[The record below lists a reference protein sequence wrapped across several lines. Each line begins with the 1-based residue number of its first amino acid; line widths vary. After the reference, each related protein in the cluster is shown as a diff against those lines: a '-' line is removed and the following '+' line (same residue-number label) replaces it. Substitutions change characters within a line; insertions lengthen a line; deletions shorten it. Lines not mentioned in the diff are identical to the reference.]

1 MMRVK
6 CIDALDCGSFIEG
19 EDDDGNASCDE
30 SNASKTNVFFWFPR
44 DFLSAWLG
52 FVLLGGATVGPIYE
66 PVYVGW
72 TCVLG

>member
-30 SNASKTNVFFWFPR
+30 SNASKTNVFF
-44 DFLSAWLG
+44 
-52 FVLLGGATVGPIYE
+52 
-66 PVYVGW
+66 
-72 TCVLG
+72 